1 MKFVRRHRHDF
12 EPQSKYA
19 SLCSVHFEETCYSWK
34 LSVLSGMEEG
44 TQIRAILI
52 RGAVPTLDT
61 IVPAVPG
68 ALSERSKRQV
78 R

>member
-1 MKFVRRHRHDF
+1 MEIISSH
-12 EPQSKYA
+12 
-19 SLCSVHFEETCYSWK
+19 C
-34 LSVLSGMEEG
+34 MEEG

-68 ALSERSKRQV
+68 ALSERSKTHLR
-78 R
+78 